1 MESILTREGLTLL
14 QPQSTTGANTVLIA
28 TVGPTSVNRSE
39 TLSTLQF
46 ASRCMHVK
54 SAPIT
59 NEEVDYAD
67 LCAHLQEK
75 LAKAESEKNEALAK
89 QAARY
94 EEVVEQMSGQIET
107 MRGQIN
113 EGEGASSNSLG
124 MERLQSATARLED
137 GDKGKDYGDLSLL
150 RNVYETVRQLFHAD
164 MGLQNLLGEFS
175 QKISSSDEKRMRSAV
190 SETLGM
196 ESNDPHAT
204 PGDFGPHIADAASGM
219 AKIRER

>member
-1 MESILTREGLTLL
+1 M
-14 QPQSTTGANTVLIA
+14 LIA
-28 TVGPTSVNRSE
+28 TVGPTSINRSE

-89 QAARY
+89 QAERY

-107 MRGQIN
+107 MRGQMGEAGAMN
-113 EGEGASSNSLG
+113 SAGGLAVERLRGGGVKQAGEGIG
-124 MERLQSATARLED
+124 
-137 GDKGKDYGDLSLL
+137 SLL
-150 RNVYETVRQLFHAD
+150 RNVYEVVRQLFQSDVDLQTLLAD
-164 MGLQNLLGEFS
+164 FS
-175 QKISSSDEKRMRSAV
+175 RKMSSADERRVAGAAA
-190 SETLGM
+190 ETVGM
-196 ESNDPHAT
+196 EGNDPHSA
-204 PGDFGPHIADAASGM
+204 PSDFGPHIADAASGM
-219 AKIRER
+219 DKIRER